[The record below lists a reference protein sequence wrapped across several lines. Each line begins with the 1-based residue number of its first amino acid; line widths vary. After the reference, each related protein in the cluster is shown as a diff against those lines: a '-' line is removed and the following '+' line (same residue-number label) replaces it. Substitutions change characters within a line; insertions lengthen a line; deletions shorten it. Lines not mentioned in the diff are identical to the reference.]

1 MELPVEKL
9 LKEKGIE
16 YRLIKLSQKARTVDD
31 VAKDPEGEVRL
42 DEICK
47 TIILRGKKSGK
58 NIAVLLRGTDMI
70 NFAEAEKVFGEGAA
84 LANKEQVKKA
94 AGVEPGAVCPFLL
107 NVELFVD
114 KRVMEIKK
122 MNCGSGDHLYGLE
135 VHTRYLAKAAG
146 YKIVDLAKI
155 SAVY

>member
-9 LKEKGIE
+9 LKEKGVE

-58 NIAVLLRGTDMI
+58 NIAVLLRGTDRI
-70 NFAEAEKVFGEGAA
+70 NFAEAEKIFGEKAA
-84 LANKEQVKKA
+84 LANKEQVKEA

-114 KRVMEIKK
+114 RRVAEIKK
-122 MNCGSGDHLYGLE
+122 MNCGSGDHSYGLE
-135 VHTRYLAKAAG
+135 MRTSDLAKAADC
-146 YKIVDLAKI
+146 KIADLADI
-155 SAVY
+155 PAVH